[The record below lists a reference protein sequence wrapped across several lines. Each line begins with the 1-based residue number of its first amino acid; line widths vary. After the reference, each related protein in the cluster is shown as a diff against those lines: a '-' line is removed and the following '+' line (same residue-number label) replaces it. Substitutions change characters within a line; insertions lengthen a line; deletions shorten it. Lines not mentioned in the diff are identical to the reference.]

1 MIDNMNIIH
10 EGVIKDIVD
19 ILTDNDFVKRSKILN
34 TKQTYFNSVSKATS
48 NLVLTFPV
56 LVDETVSLSTARM
69 ISKAVEHKM
78 VTMLQMLFSAID
90 INNNKDAFN
99 FIGKV
104 HKNLTSD
111 DIISFI
117 NKMDSIPLKKVNEST
132 AELDI
137 DAINDYM
144 VKCLQEDTVCLKT
157 GIKESLNDLY
167 SINAS
172 GEVIQ
177 EAAPR
182 PRPKG
187 TQYDPHAITW
197 DDYKTSEFYDKNK
210 SESENFKSYKIFKQE
225 KSRMNNIPKHSRNS
239 FNDTKALK
247 DLKKDE
253 IEAKEKSNSYS
264 NDNKPNL
271 YNVNKDLHSMTVS
284 SDVKKVNE
292 EVPSLMIINF
302 RTGDDKDSIRSTVIG
317 VKAKVVYVGQ
327 EDIIERIVTKNNDN
341 NGLFNF
347 LRATTGEISM
357 LKDFVFA
364 INKAK
369 LDAIN
374 TRPNSSPIWKMLER
388 RYLMNKKN
396 WLMSSYNGSGSA
408 IAVLVVSRE
417 TVDRLERDF
426 GFKCIPSKLL
436 DVMEAYS
443 IMGFIITDDVKEKVL
458 SLFDDNSTNFETLS
472 YSAYER
478 EDKSQYKKLINLITG
493 NKEN

>member
-177 EAAPR
+177 EAAP
-182 PRPKG
+182 
-187 TQYDPHAITW
+187 
-197 DDYKTSEFYDKNK
+197 
-210 SESENFKSYKIFKQE
+210 
-225 KSRMNNIPKHSRNS
+225 KHSRNS

-253 IEAKEKSNSYS
+253 IEDKEKANSYS
-264 NDNKPNL
+264 NDIKPNL
-271 YNVNKDLHSMTVS
+271 YNVNKDLHSMTIS

-396 WLMSSYNGSGSA
+396 WLMSSYNGSGTA